1 MMKTVVFLLLAGI
14 AMAALAGETLSVAQ
28 ADSAAYCPP
37 AKYAVG
43 DLVELKTGA
52 RLYVKTVSKYNAK
65 TRYDYGLS
73 IIKGGDV
80 ITTQPEDAIK
90 GKV

>member
-1 MMKTVVFLLLAGI
+1 MKSVVFFLLAGI
-14 AMAALAGETLSVAQ
+14 VMAALLGETMSVAQ
-28 ADSAAYCPP
+28 ASDADFCTP

-80 ITTQPEDAIK
+80 VTTTRRRD
-90 GKV
+90 